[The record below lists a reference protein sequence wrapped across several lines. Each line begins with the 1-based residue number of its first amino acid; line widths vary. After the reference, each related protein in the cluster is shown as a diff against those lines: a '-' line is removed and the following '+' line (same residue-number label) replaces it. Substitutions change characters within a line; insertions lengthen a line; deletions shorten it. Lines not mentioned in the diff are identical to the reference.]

1 MRIAF
6 ALLFLSLV
14 AYFTCIKIADYLR
27 AQAIETYYDE
37 HGQTSSDG
45 GCGCG

>member
-1 MRIAF
+1 MRIAIL
-6 ALLFLSLV
+6 LLFLSLV

-27 AQAIETYYDE
+27 SQAMETYYEE
-37 HGQTSSDG
+37 HGKISSEG